1 MAHPTKENQ
10 GAEKGESGR
19 TRLRIRC
26 TGFVQGV
33 GFRPAVHRLATSM
46 GLAGWVLNGPDGVVI
61 EVEGAQDSPRRF
73 AQALPASLPP
83 LASLES
89 LSLEPQ
95 APLGETSFEVRAS
108 ELGARGRAL
117 VPPDAALCP
126 DCRREMDQAADRRF
140 RYPFTTCTNCGPRFS
155 LVRSL
160 PYDRERTSMSCF
172 PLCEACRT
180 EYESPLER
188 RFHAEPVCCPD
199 CGPELWLCAPDGARL
214 APGAEALEEARRA
227 LAQGFILA
235 VKGMG
240 GFQLACRASDERAVA
255 ELRARKHRP
264 RKPFAVMV
272 RDLPAARNLV
282 QLSADGEAL
291 MASPRS
297 PVVLAPRRSPSPL
310 APNVAPGIGDL
321 GLLLPTT
328 PLHVELF
335 RGAVYDALVMTSGNL
350 SEEPICLGNR
360 EALARLSELADLF
373 LLHDRDILRRVD
385 DSVVRLC
392 EGEVVMVRR
401 ARGYVPEPL
410 ELPKPAAE
418 PVLALGGHL
427 QVTACL
433 AEGDRAFLSQHV
445 GDLEGDAARGFLAE
459 AAMGLEEFLD
469 VRARLLAVDEHPD
482 YPSAWKGEE
491 MARQR
496 GGRVVR
502 LQHHLAHAA
511 AVLAENGVF
520 PQGEDAAAALI
531 LDGTG
536 WGPDGEAWGAEWLLL
551 EGVGRWRRRPV
562 LSSVP
567 LVGGEQAVRAPW
579 RVAAVA
585 LAMEDGD
592 LLAADLPMM
601 QVVPRALAAQVG
613 GLAKG
618 PWPMACGAGRLFEAA
633 GALLGLAVENDWEGE
648 AAARLE
654 TLAARNEGPVPFWNE
669 VALKPRGEGM
679 ILPFGALLAA
689 AARRLLGGE
698 EPAAVAAGF
707 HETFCRLAARC
718 GPTTWLTGRPRVV
731 ALGGGCLV
739 NRLLLSGLKRAL
751 GEAGAKVVIAHR
763 LPPGDGGLS
772 YGQAVLACS
781 LAPGLPGW
789 ELSSSCIPQ
798 SPGRR

>member
-1 MAHPTKENQ
+1 MARQKRVKQE
-10 GAEKGESGR
+10 AEKRESGR

-46 GLAGWVLNGPDGVVI
+46 GLGGWVLNGPDGVVI
-61 EVEGAQDSPRRF
+61 EVEGAEDSPRRF
-73 AQALPASLPP
+73 AQALPDSLPP

-117 VPPDAALCP
+117 VPPDAALCA
-126 DCRREMDQAADRRF
+126 DCRREMDEAADRRF
-140 RYPFTTCTNCGPRFS
+140 HYPFTTCTNCGPRFS

-180 EYESPLER
+180 EYENPLDR
-188 RFHAEPVCCPD
+188 RFHAEPVCCPE
-199 CGPELWLCAPDGARL
+199 CGPELWLGAPDGARL
-214 APGAEALEEARRA
+214 ALGAEALEEARRA
-227 LAQGFILA
+227 LAQGFIVA

-272 RDLPAARNLV
+272 RDLPTARSLAR
-282 QLSADGEAL
+282 LPEEGEAL

-297 PVVLAPRRSPSPL
+297 PVVLAQRREPSPL

-335 RGAVYDALVMTSGNL
+335 RHAAYDALVMTSGNL

-360 EALARLSELADLF
+360 EALARLAELADLF
-373 LLHDRDILRRVD
+373 LLHDRDVLRRVD

-410 ELPKPAAE
+410 ELPKPAVE

-433 AEGDRAFLSQHV
+433 AAGDRAFLSQHV
-445 GDLEGDAARGFLAE
+445 GDLEGDTARGFLVE
-459 AAMGLEEFLD
+459 AALGLEEFLE
-469 VRARLLAVDEHPD
+469 VQARLLAVDEHPD

-491 MARQR
+491 VARQR
-496 GGRVVR
+496 GGRLFR
-502 LQHHLAHAA
+502 AQHHLAHAA

-520 PQGEDAAAALI
+520 PQGEDTAAALV

-536 WGPDGEAWGAEWLLL
+536 WGPDGESWGAEWLLL
-551 EGVGRWRRRPV
+551 EGAGRWRRRPL

-579 RVAAVA
+579 RVAAAA
-585 LAMEDGD
+585 LALEDAD
-592 LLAADLPMM
+592 LLSADLPMM
-601 QVVPRALAAQVG
+601 HVVPRALAAQVG

-633 GALLGLAVENDWEGE
+633 GALLGIAVENDWEGE

-654 TLAARNEGPVPFWNE
+654 TLAAQHEGPAPFWDE

-698 EPAAVAAGF
+698 GPSGVAAGF

-718 GPTTWLTGRPRVV
+718 GPTGWFEGRPGVV

-739 NRLLLSGLKRAL
+739 NRLLLGGLKRAL
-751 GEAGAKVVIAHR
+751 GEAGAEVVVAHR

-781 LAPGLPGW
+781 LAPGLAGW
-789 ELSSSCIPQ
+789 ELSSSCFPR
-798 SPGRR
+798 SRGRR